1 MQPLS
6 VKPRIGFCPSCQA
19 RIILMVGRF
28 SQQAP
33 SFSLLAQG
41 RKSFHW
47 LCCLPG
53 WAFGH
58 LSFRFFH
65 SHYLHFQIY
74 SSTWQYKP
82 ILSNGALRA
91 FTFPCSRWKVPAR
104 HQGLGAICRFQQSS
118 QFWVEGPTLAQ
129 CLPGGEWVR
138 GGSFSGQ
145 CPAQLQAAKH
155 WWQLCL
161 QPVRDLW
168 PSSPRLPLEH
178 HRRNQDGSR
187 VVMGIWMRRKGKP
200 RND

>member
-1 MQPLS
+1 
-6 VKPRIGFCPSCQA
+6 
-19 RIILMVGRF
+19 MVGRF

-74 SSTWQYKP
+74 LSTWQYKP

-91 FTFPCSRWKVPAR
+91 FTFPCSRWKVPAK
-104 HQGLGAICRFQQSS
+104 HQGLGAIWVLSVDSNSQVSS
-118 QFWVEGPTLAQ
+118 GLKGLHWLSVSPAGNESGEDRSVVSAQ
-129 CLPGGEWVR
+129 HSSRQPNT
-138 GGSFSGQ
+138 GGSSACNLYVTSGHLHHV
-145 CPAQLQAAKH
+145 CPLSIIEETKMGLRS
-155 WWQLCL
+155 WW
-161 QPVRDLW
+161 
-168 PSSPRLPLEH
+168 E
-178 HRRNQDGSR
+178 
-187 VVMGIWMRRKGKP
+187 
-200 RND
+200 